1 MKDVYV
7 YEDYKGEFN
16 LLLMEKA
23 TIEKALKRTKG
34 NQKKASELL
43 QITERT
49 LYTKIKR
56 HQIKIKPL
64 LV

>member
-1 MKDVYV
+1 MNLNPYKT
-7 YEDYKGEFN
+7 EDYLTGPLN
-16 LLLMEKA
+16 LLLMEKS

-49 LYTKIKR
+49 LYNKMIK
-56 HQIKIKPL
+56 HQIKYER
-64 LV
+64 